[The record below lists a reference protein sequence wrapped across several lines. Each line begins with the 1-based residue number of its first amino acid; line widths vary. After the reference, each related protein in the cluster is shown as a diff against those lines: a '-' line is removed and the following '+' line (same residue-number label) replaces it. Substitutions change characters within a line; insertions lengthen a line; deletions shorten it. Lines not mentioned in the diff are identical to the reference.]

1 MPAETQG
8 RSLGPSKLGA
18 MQLLAQT
25 TTTTSPNY
33 DQAAGM
39 AALLGGGTFL
49 IFSLVFLVILVGIY
63 YLIIKKTG
71 YSPWLSLLILI
82 PGLGGL
88 IIVIMLAAT
97 EWPVQR
103 EVRELRARLGGGT
116 GGYAP
121 PPYPPGPTVAPG
133 GPITPA

>member
-1 MPAETQG
+1 VPKDAQG
-8 RSLGPSKLGA
+8 RSLGPRETPT

-25 TTTTSPNY
+25 TTTTGY
-33 DQAAGM
+33 DPTGPI
-39 AALLGGGTFL
+39 AALLGGGTL
-49 IFSLVFLVILVGIY
+49 IFLLIFLLIFFVILVGIY

-71 YSPWLSLLILI
+71 YNPWMSLLILI

-88 IIVIMLAAT
+88 IIIIMLAFT

-103 EVRELRARLGGGT
+103 EVRELRARLGGG
-116 GGYAP
+116 GVNP
-121 PPYPPGPTVAPG
+121 SPYPPGPTA

>member
-1 MPAETQG
+1 MPSETQG
-8 RSLGPSKLGA
+8 RSLGPSEMRT

-33 DQAAGM
+33 DQAAGL

-49 IFSLVFLVILVGIY
+49 IFGLICVVIFVGIY

-71 YSPWLSLLILI
+71 YNPWLSLLVFVPFI
-82 PGLGGL
+82 GGL
-88 IIVIMLAAT
+88 IIVIMLAFT
-97 EWPVQR
+97 EWPIQR
-103 EVRELRARLGGGT
+103 ELRELRARSGG

-121 PPYPPGPTVAPG
+121 PPYAPGPSAG

>member
-1 MPAETQG
+1 MPSETQG
-8 RSLGPSKLGA
+8 RSLGPSETPA

-25 TTTTSPNY
+25 TTTSTTPNY

-49 IFSLVFLVILVGIY
+49 IFSLICLVILVGIY

-71 YSPWLSLLILI
+71 YNPWLSLLVLI

-88 IIVIMLAAT
+88 IIIIMLAFT
-97 EWPVQR
+97 EWPIQR
-103 EVRELRARLGGGT
+103 ECRELRARLGG

-121 PPYPPGPTVAPG
+121 PPYPPGPSVAPG